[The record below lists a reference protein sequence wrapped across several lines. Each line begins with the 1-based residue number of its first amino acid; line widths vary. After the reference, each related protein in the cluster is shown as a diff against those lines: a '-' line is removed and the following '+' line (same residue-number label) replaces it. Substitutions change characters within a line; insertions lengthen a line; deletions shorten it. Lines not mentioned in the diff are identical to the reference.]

1 MENITSQNN
10 SSQGLDINCTDI
22 FNCTDNSSIGDQDLM
37 QQIVIIIQGVIASV
51 GIISNFTVIVA
62 FQNHKKF
69 RQKIPNKF
77 IMNQVST
84 K

>member
-10 SSQGLDINCTDI
+10 SINCTEE
-22 FNCTDNSSIGDQDLM
+22 FNCDDNSSSSGDQDLM
-37 QQIVIIIQGVIASV
+37 QQVVIIIQGVIASV

-62 FQNHKKF
+62 FLNHKKF

-77 IMNQVST
+77 IINQVST

>member
-10 SSQGLDINCTDI
+10 SSLGLDINCTEE
-22 FNCTDNSSIGDQDLM
+22 FNCNDNSSIGDQNLM

-62 FQNHKKF
+62 FLNHKKF

-77 IMNQVST
+77 IINQVST